1 MTEKTNVKKYSWGYE
16 LIWAKTEMYSG
27 KIIFFEKAQIK
38 TDMSFQ
44 KETTKSW
51 FVNNGTIKITWI
63 DTNTGTVYEKEF
75 SEGSTFT
82 IAPLT
87 PVELMAL
94 VPGTSLTEVNNQ
106 KSEIDLYVIARNNDV
121 TESI

>member
-1 MTEKTNVKKYSWGYE
+1 MENTNVKKYAWGYE
-16 LIWAKTEMYSG
+16 LIWAKTEMYTG
-27 KIIFFEKAQIK
+27 KILFFEHSDVK
-38 TDMSFQ
+38 TDMVFH

-63 DTNTGTVYEKEF
+63 DTDTGTVYEKEF

-87 PVELMAL
+87 PVELVAL
-94 VPGTSLTEVNNQ
+94 TPGSSITEVNNQ
-106 KSEIDLYVIARNNDV
+106 KSETDIFIVARNSDAA
-121 TESI
+121 